1 MFSTIVVGTDGSQ
14 TARRAVVVA
23 AALARQF
30 HAKLHVVYG
39 NVEPHS
45 GPGRPGLPADSPWH
59 SAREAV
65 LDDALADPSLDG
77 LDTQGHVVAAPAP
90 EAIVQVATEIGA
102 DLIVVGNR
110 GLKRGRSED
119 SVPLMVA
126 LEAPCHVLIA
136 KTT

>member
-23 AALARQF
+23 AQLARKH

-39 NVEPHS
+39 QADPR
-45 GPGRPGLPADSPWH
+45 GGGLPADSPWH
-59 SAREAV
+59 GAREAV
-65 LDDALADPSLDG
+65 LDDAMADPALEGVDA
-77 LDTQGHVVAAPAP
+77 QGHPVAAPAA
-90 EAIVQVATEIGA
+90 EAVVRVAAEIGA

-110 GLKRGRSED
+110 GMQRGRKED
-119 SVPLMVA
+119 PVA
-126 LEAPCHVLIA
+126 LLVALGAPCHVLIA

>member
-23 AALARQF
+23 AGLAREF

-39 NVEPHS
+39 SVEPQF
-45 GPGRPGLPADSPWH
+45 GPDRPGLPADSPWH
-59 SAREAV
+59 GAREAI
-65 LDDALADPSLDG
+65 LDDVLADPSLDG
-77 LDTQGHVVAAPAP
+77 LDTQSHVVALPAP
-90 EAIVQVATEIGA
+90 EAIVRVAAEIGA

-110 GLKRGRSED
+110 GLTRGRSED
-119 SVPLMVA
+119 SVPMMVA
-126 LEAPCHVLIA
+126 VAAPCHVLIA